1 MGKKRKGYYFDN
13 SSKKGKTS
21 KDVKLTVGMTGFVVS
36 HAKDRAQSC
45 TRETFQLLNH
55 YADLFH
61 GEYRSKD
68 SLDSKTSQKK
78 TVSLE
83 AESDIDDM
91 DLALTREVEALQKSV
106 NSTETNSYRFYKV
119 QCKCN
124 HMLFFKV
131 NDLKP
136 SIFLHKMLNKLV
148 GEKNDIFA
156 TPHILRM
163 HPADITCKAH
173 MNDIEKIAES
183 YICKALDEL
192 WDELDDKEGL
202 RKQFSIVFRQ
212 RNNNH
217 ISTQDVRSVLTEAV
231 RNSSAGWNFDC
242 RTTKFVVI
250 VEILQV
256 VCTMGVAF
264 NYSHFKKLNIYEL
277 RSSGIPEINS
287 PEEKMS
293 EEDKTTAV
301 DQKSI
306 LYSNIG
312 TKIEDEKSATL
323 EKLVSQ
329 SCKDVTDSD
338 ISAVQEQISNTEA
351 QCEKN
356 LCKSGSIST
365 SDVKNKDGKK
375 IEDLKIENQNNLPN
389 EVLKVANSTNESGKW
404 FWCNFWRLLVFV
416 ISF

>member
-1 MGKKRKGYYFDN
+1 MPSSQFNQVLVSSKKMGKKRKGYYFDK

-61 GEYRSKD
+61 GEYQSKD
-68 SLDSKTSQKK
+68 SVDSKTSQEK

-91 DLALTREVEALQKSV
+91 DLALTREVETLQKSV

-124 HMLFFKV
+124 HMLFFKA
-131 NDLKP
+131 NDIKP
-136 SIFLHKMLNKLV
+136 SIFLHKMLNELIGK
-148 GEKNDIFA
+148 KNDIFA

-173 MNDIEKIAES
+173 MNDIEKMTES

-231 RNSSAGWNFDC
+231 RNSSAGWKYDC

-264 NYSHFKKLNIYEL
+264 NYSHFKKLNIHEL

-293 EEDKTTAV
+293 EEDKTTSV

-306 LYSNIG
+306 LYSNID
-312 TKIEDEKSATL
+312 TKIEAEKSATL

-329 SCKDVTDSD
+329 SHKNVTDSD
-338 ISAVQEQISNTEA
+338 ISAVQEQIDNTEA
-351 QCEKN
+351 QCENN
-356 LCKSGSIST
+356 LHKSRSIST

-389 EVLKVANSTNESGKW
+389 EVLKVANSTNESGK
-404 FWCNFWRLLVFV
+404 
-416 ISF
+416 